1 VSAIFFLSK
10 LLGQQVKDSRSQIVG
25 TLDDI
30 VVSLK
35 RKYPSTTKLVVRS
48 GRKKMLLPWD
58 LVRSFEESQTL
69 LRLPAAELKEVV
81 PEENEIFLAG
91 DIMDKQ
97 IVDTHG
103 HKLIRVNDLQLARA
117 NGSLRVVGVDIGSGA
132 IMRRLGF
139 RRIADR
145 LSRRVQPHLLDWKM
159 VEPVGSESEGMKLK
173 VTHDKLA
180 LLHPAD
186 IADIANELSP
196 EERVAVVESL
206 EDEVAA
212 DTVEEMHPNFQATL
226 LNDMDEKKAAII
238 LSNMDPDDAADLLA
252 DLPEEKA
259 AALLANMRRK
269 EARDVKQ
276 LLRYEEDTAGG
287 VMTTVFVA
295 ISPGMTAGE
304 AIARL
309 RELEPGAETI
319 YYIYVVDDDGHL
331 AGVVS
336 LRDLILAS
344 RDQKIE
350 EFMER
355 HLISMHTDAS
365 QEEVA
370 QAVAKYNLL
379 AMPVID
385 DENRLRGIITVDDA
399 IDLILPLKWKKRLPK
414 IFG

>member
-1 VSAIFFLSK
+1 MFFLSK
-10 LLGQQVKDSRSQIVG
+10 LLGQQVSDSRSRPVG
-25 TLDDI
+25 SLADI

-35 RKYPSTTKLVVRS
+35 RKYPSATKLVVKS
-48 GRKKMLLPWD
+48 GRKKMLLPWE

-69 LRLPAAELKEVV
+69 LRLPVDKLEEVE
-81 PEENEIFLAG
+81 PAENEIFLAG
-91 DIMDKQ
+91 DVLDKQ
-97 IVDTHG
+97 IVDTKG
-103 HKLIRVNDLQLARA
+103 RKLIRVNDLQLARA

-132 IMRRLGF
+132 ILRRLGL
-139 RRIADR
+139 AKLAQR
-145 LSRRVQPHLLDWKM
+145 LSRRVQPTLLDWKT
-159 VEPVGSESEGMKLK
+159 VEPVSGEASGMKLQ

-206 EDEVAA
+206 AADVAA
-212 DTVEEMHPNFQATL
+212 DTVEEMHPHFQAAL
-226 LNDMDEKKAAII
+226 LNDLDERKAAVI

-259 AALLANMRRK
+259 ASLLASMRRK

-287 VMTTVFVA
+287 IMTTEYVA
-295 ISPGMTAGE
+295 LPPGMTAGE

-319 YYIYVVDDDGHL
+319 YYMYVVDEDGHL
-331 AGVVS
+331 VGVFS
-336 LRDLILAS
+336 LRDLILAR
-344 RDQKIE
+344 RDEKVE
-350 EFMER
+350 EFMEH
-355 HLISMHTDAS
+355 HLISVHTDAS
-365 QEEVA
+365 QDEVA
-370 QAVAKYNLL
+370 QVVAKYNLL
-379 AMPVID
+379 AVPVID
-385 DENRLRGIITVDDA
+385 EENKLRGIITVDDA

>member
-1 VSAIFFLSK
+1 MFFLSK
-10 LLGQQVKDSRSQIVG
+10 LLGQQVNDSRSQPVG
-25 TLDDI
+25 SLDDI

-35 RKYPSTTKLVVRS
+35 RKYPSATKLVVKS
-48 GRKKMLLPWD
+48 GRKKMLLPWE

-69 LRLPAAELKEVV
+69 LRLPLDKLEEVE
-81 PEENEIFLAG
+81 PAENEIFLAG
-91 DIMDKQ
+91 DILDKQ
-97 IVDTHG
+97 IVDTQG

-132 IMRRLGF
+132 ILRRLGLSKL
-139 RRIADR
+139 AQR
-145 LSRRVQPHLLDWKM
+145 LSRRVQPTLLDWKT
-159 VEPVGSESEGMKLK
+159 VEPVSGEASGMKLQ

-206 EDEVAA
+206 AAEVAA
-212 DTVEEMHPNFQATL
+212 DTVEEMHPHFQAAL
-226 LNDMDEKKAAII
+226 LNDMDERKAAII

-259 AALLANMRRK
+259 AKLLASMRRK

-287 VMTTVFVA
+287 IMTTEYVA
-295 ISPGMTAGE
+295 LPPGMTAGA
-304 AIARL
+304 AIGRL

-319 YYIYVVDDDGHL
+319 YYMYVVDEDGHL
-331 AGVVS
+331 VGVFS
-336 LRDLILAS
+336 LRDLILAR
-344 RDQKIE
+344 RDQKVE
-350 EFMER
+350 EFMEH
-355 HLISMHTDAS
+355 HLISVHTDAT
-365 QEEVA
+365 QDEVA
-370 QAVAKYNLL
+370 QVVAKYNLL
-379 AMPVID
+379 AVPVINE
-385 DENRLRGIITVDDA
+385 ENKLRGIITVDDA